1 MSDVPSQAQ
10 AATGLK
16 SAFGAE
22 ALAGSTPEFDL
33 AAVMRQYESA
43 LLRYVGQ
50 LLGSRYD
57 EAQDVVQEVFIRLH
71 RQVTGSGT
79 RSIDNLRC
87 WLYRVS
93 HNLAMD
99 VGRKRRRRHCLQ
111 EQIMSDPV
119 INETGVVTSAGPDAA
134 EAAEHH
140 ETCALAVAELQS
152 LPEEQKSVI
161 LLKVI
166 HGLTLR
172 ETGEITGLKI
182 GTVNYRLTQG
192 LQTLAKRLKARGA
205 IP

>member
-1 MSDVPSQAQ
+1 
-10 AATGLK
+10 
-16 SAFGAE
+16 
-22 ALAGSTPEFDL
+22 
-33 AAVMRQYESA
+33 
-43 LLRYVGQ
+43 
-50 LLGSRYD
+50 
-57 EAQDVVQEVFIRLH
+57 
-71 RQVTGSGT
+71 
-79 RSIDNLRC
+79 
-87 WLYRVS
+87 
-93 HNLAMD
+93 
-99 VGRKRRRRHCLQ
+99 
-111 EQIMSDPV
+111 MSDPV